1 MARIRSSRIPRPF
14 GNPGAGPCVLWVPWL
29 MYPLAVI
36 RRTTIEMD
44 DALLAE
50 ARSVL
55 GTRGLKETVDRAL
68 TEVVRASR
76 RRALASRLASG
87 AGLDFDDETTRAAR
101 QWRVPESS

>member
-1 MARIRSSRIPRPF
+1 MY
-14 GNPGAGPCVLWVPWL
+14 NPGVR
-29 MYPLAVI
+29 

-68 TEVVRASR
+68 AEVVRASR

-87 AGLDFDDETTRAAR
+87 DGLDFEERTTRAVR

>member
-1 MARIRSSRIPRPF
+1 MPRHRPPYCRGEF
-14 GNPGAGPCVLWVPWL
+14 VCTDCLPILDNP
-29 MYPLAVI
+29 AVS

-50 ARSVL
+50 ARIVL

-68 TEVVRASR
+68 AEVVRASR
-76 RRALASRLASG
+76 RRALASRLPSG
-87 AGLDFDDETTRAAR
+87 DGLDFDERTTRAAR

>member
-1 MARIRSSRIPRPF
+1 MY
-14 GNPGAGPCVLWVPWL
+14 NP
-29 MYPLAVI
+29 AVR

-68 TEVVRASR
+68 AEVVRASR

-87 AGLDFDDETTRAAR
+87 AGLDFEERTTRAAR